1 MPKKTDLPVLTLREL
16 NRALLARQMLLKRNK
31 VDVARAIEDLA
42 CLQGQWAPSPY
53 VALWTRLAGFER
65 DQLTRPIDRGEVV
78 KTTIMRATLHLVSA
92 REYPAYHRATLEG
105 RFGAWRPP
113 GAPSLGDLEKIH
125 RRVLRF
131 ASTAPR
137 SRKDIEQFLA
147 EDAPKDER
155 MKSWLLFTAITSSN
169 GLIWEPAG
177 AHFEH
182 RQLARFM
189 APPARLQR
197 VIDDHSAYELVV
209 RRHLGAFGPASI
221 QDISTWGKIRVPNIR
236 AALARIDDIRRFR
249 DERGRELFDLA
260 KAPRPPAETVAPA
273 RFLARFDAAILGH
286 DAAERTRILPAEY
299 KKQVIFAAEVWTTF
313 LVDGFV
319 AGRWKIAGTPRQAVL
334 ELLPFKRLGKRDKAA
349 LVDEGE
355 RLVRFYYPDSKTHVV
370 KA

>member
-1 MPKKTDLPVLTLREL
+1 MPGKTNSPTLTLREL
-16 NRALLARQMLLKRNK
+16 NRALLARQMLLKRTK
-31 VDVARAIEDLA
+31 IDVVKAIEDLA

-113 GAPSLGDLEKIH
+113 GAPTLADLEKVH
-125 RRVLRF
+125 ARALRF
-131 ASTAPR
+131 ASAASR
-137 SRKDIEQFLA
+137 SRKDIEELMA
-147 EDAPKDER
+147 KDAPKDER
-155 MKSWLLFTAITSSN
+155 LRSWLLFTAITSAN

-182 RQLARFM
+182 RRTARFM
-189 APPARLQR
+189 APPARLR
-197 VIDDHSAYELVV
+197 RTTDDATAFDLVI
-209 RRHLGAFGPASI
+209 RRHLGAFGPASV
-221 QDISTWGKIRVPNIR
+221 QDIATWGKIRVPNIR
-236 AALARIDDIRRFR
+236 ASLARQKGLRRFR

-260 KAPRPPAETVAPA
+260 TAPRPPADTVAPA

-286 DAAERTRILPAEY
+286 HAGERTRILPDQY
-299 KKQVIFAAEVWTTF
+299 KKQVIFSAEVWTTF

-319 AGRWKIAGTPRQAVL
+319 AGRWKIAATPRAAVL
-334 ELLPFKRLGKRDKAA
+334 ELLPFKRLAKSDKAA

-355 RLVRFYYPDSKTHVV
+355 RLVRFYYPESNTHGV